1 MNEQSQARELLSFQI
16 FYSTR
21 QIKATWAL
29 ALVIALMFFL
39 EEIFGGSTT
48 ISTLIKMG
56 ANDKELVREGQY
68 YRLLTSVF
76 LHAGYLHVIVN
87 TYVLFALGGF
97 FNRILGDS
105 KFLTLFLFSGICG
118 SISSTLLGGASVSV
132 GAQVLSG
139 ASLGPA

>member
-48 ISTLIKMG
+48 IST
-56 ANDKELVREGQY
+56 
-68 YRLLTSVF
+68 
-76 LHAGYLHVIVN
+76 
-87 TYVLFALGGF
+87 
-97 FNRILGDS
+97 FN
-105 KFLTLFLFSGICG
+105 
-118 SISSTLLGGASVSV
+118 
-132 GAQVLSG
+132 
-139 ASLGPA
+139 